1 MPMRAAPGV
10 SRRELLRAA
19 AALGVTVT
27 VTRLGEAR
35 SLADGA
41 NPSRWA
47 EGGRAR
53 FRQDG
58 VRQVTAD
65 KVFGMDIRTRDMPG
79 WPAQQAHAFLLRTPR
94 ADRVWAGLDLARLDD
109 GLQPDRLVTHADL
122 ARDGLSMPKPDFYG
136 DLFLEEGRTP
146 LFLGQPVALLIY
158 HDFARFRAAKA
169 RLRFREDTFRY
180 GAETGPAPR
189 EHYGANRLVRI
200 GGPDPYAEDVFSPR
214 KNDSVRAS
222 FRDDSPAW
230 PEAPDGSEAALE
242 AMRHAERISA
252 ELDSP
257 PPDWRI
263 FSRSFF
269 SQSVD
274 SAAMEPDSG
283 IAWYDGRNLAVVM
296 GTQSPYEDAKLTIGM
311 VRDSRL
317 PLEKLDFVT
326 ASTVG
331 YGSKEHPNFPFYIVL
346 AALYAEGRPVRL
358 AFDRWEHFQSALKRH
373 PFWIDTTIAVDHRT
387 GEFRSLRAHMKLD
400 GGGRPNFSDSVG
412 IVGATALQS
421 VYYFP
426 KSDLAAHAL
435 ASRAVTAGSMRGYG
449 TLQTMTSTEMM
460 VDEIAQ
466 EMGIDAIDLRLRN
479 VMKPGMRNNLG
490 SIPAGSYRAEEI
502 LRRAQTH
509 PLWQEREA
517 RKRRFEAERPGHLHG
532 IGFACVQKNYGT
544 GAEAALVQV
553 EVSETG
559 RIRMRHVTSEIGCG
573 ATTSQMLVVAEVLGR
588 PADEALFAVTD
599 WPWLELH
606 TEDQP
611 YSATQEEEDRAS
623 RDPRWVPRITSPRSA
638 SNSAYFMT
646 HATREAARLV
656 MEQGLWRAARAIWGR
671 GIGGGQMGAL
681 AVRREEVRWVDGR
694 LVGGSLEALPFERLC
709 AEAHRRG
716 FVVGA
721 TIHTFNRWGWA
732 EAEFDLGGEVLR
744 LPIDAMSLKLGAGAP
759 PEARD
764 AMGEHGYAF
773 IPRRRV
779 FYPPVTQNNAV
790 SYHAANACLVE
801 LSVNSGSGKVTL
813 LTHHSI
819 MECGRMI
826 VPELVHGQLEGG
838 LAMGIGHAL
847 YEYLPLYE
855 DGPGNGTWN
864 FNRYRLPRAADVA
877 VWSQTAE
884 ILPPLS
890 ETDPPKGIAEVV
902 MIPVVPAIANAIA
915 HATGLRFRELPI
927 TAEKIREALT

>member
-1 MPMRAAPGV
+1 MHRAAGI
-10 SRRELLRAA
+10 SRRDLLLAA
-19 AALGVTVT
+19 AALGVSVS

-35 SLADGA
+35 SLREGSHPAH
-41 NPSRWA
+41 WA
-47 EGGRAR
+47 EGGKAR

-65 KVFGMDIRTRDMPG
+65 KVFGMDMRARDMPG
-79 WPAQQAHAFLLRTPR
+79 WPQQQSHAFLLRTPR
-94 ADRVWAGLDLARLDD
+94 ADRAWLGLDLSRLE
-109 GLQPDRLVTHADL
+109 GALQPDRMVTQADL

-158 HDFARFRAAKA
+158 NDFARFRAAKA

-180 GAETGPAPR
+180 GAETGPAQR
-189 EHYGANRLVRI
+189 EHYGANRMVRV
-200 GGPDPYAEDVFSPR
+200 GGDDPHAEDVFSPR

-230 PEAPDGSEAALE
+230 PEAPEGSEAALE
-242 AMRHAERISA
+242 AIRHAERIAA
-252 ELDSP
+252 ELDGP
-257 PPDWRI
+257 PPEWLVFR
-263 FSRSFF
+263 RNYF

-283 IAWYDGRNLAVVM
+283 IAWYDGRNLCVVT
-296 GTQSPYEDAKLTIGM
+296 GTQSPYEDAKLTIDM

-317 PLEKLDFVT
+317 PLEKLDFIT

-373 PFWIDTTIAVDHRT
+373 PFWIDTTIAVDRET
-387 GEFRSLRAHMKLD
+387 GVFRSLRSHMKLD

-421 VYYFP
+421 IYYFP
-426 KSDLAAHAL
+426 KSDLATHAI

-449 TLQTMTSTEMM
+449 TLQTMSSTEMM
-460 VDEIAQ
+460 VDEIAA
-466 EMGIDAIDLRLRN
+466 EMGIDPIELRLRN
-479 VMKPGMRNNLG
+479 VMKPGMKNALG

-502 LRRAQTH
+502 LRRVQEH
-509 PLWQEREA
+509 PLWRERAE
-517 RKRRFEAERPGHLHG
+517 RKRRFEAERPGHLYG
-532 IGFACVQKNYGT
+532 VGVACVQKNYGT

-553 EVSETG
+553 EVSPAG

-573 ATTSQMLVVAEVLGR
+573 ATTSQMLIVTEVLGR
-588 PADEALFAVTD
+588 PVDEAEFAVTE

-611 YSATQEEEDRAS
+611 YSATQEQEDEAS
-623 RDPRWVPRITSPRSA
+623 RDPHWVPRITSPRSA
-638 SNSAYFMT
+638 SNSAYFMS
-646 HATREAARLV
+646 HATSEAARLV
-656 MEQGLWRAARAIWGR
+656 MEQGLWRAAQEIWGR
-671 GIGGGQMGAL
+671 GIGGGQIGAL
-681 AVRREEVRWVDGR
+681 SVRREDVRWMDGR
-694 LVGGSLEALPFERLC
+694 LTGGSLEPLSFEQLC
-709 AEAHRRG
+709 AVAHERG

-744 LPIDAMSLKLGAGAP
+744 LPIDAMSLKLGPGAP
-759 PEARD
+759 PEARA

-779 FYPPVTQNNAV
+779 FYPPVAQNNAV
-790 SYHAANACLVE
+790 SYHAANACIVE
-801 LSVNSGSGKVTL
+801 LSINSGSGVVTL
-813 LTHHSI
+813 LTHHSV

-864 FNRYRLPRAADVA
+864 FNRYRLPRAVDVG
-877 VWSQTAE
+877 VWTQTAE

-890 ETDPPKGIAEVV
+890 DTDPPKGIAEVV
-902 MIPVVPAIANAIA
+902 MIPVIPAIANAVA
-915 HATGLRFRELPI
+915 HATGRRFRELPF

>member
-1 MPMRAAPGV
+1 MRAAAGL
-10 SRRELLRAA
+10 SRRDLLRMAA
-19 AALGVTVT
+19 AVGVTVT
-27 VTRLGEAR
+27 VSRLGQAR
-35 SLADGA
+35 SLADGTH
-41 NPSRWA
+41 PSRWS
-47 EGGRAR
+47 ESGRAR

-58 VRQVTAD
+58 VRQVTAN
-65 KVFGMDIRTRDMPG
+65 KVFGMDIRARDMPG
-79 WPAQQAHAFLLRTPR
+79 WPAQQSHAFLLRTPR
-94 ADRVWAGLDLARLDD
+94 ADRVWLGLDLSRLDD
-109 GLQPDRLVTHADL
+109 GLQPDRLVTQADL

-158 HDFARFRAAKA
+158 HDFARYRAAKA

-180 GAETGPAPR
+180 GEETGPAPR
-189 EHYGANRLVRI
+189 DHYGANRLVRI
-200 GGPDPYAEDVFSPR
+200 GGHDPYAEDVFSPR
-214 KNDSVRAS
+214 KDDSVRAG
-222 FRDDSPAW
+222 FRGDSPAW
-230 PEAPDGSEAALE
+230 PDAGDGGEVAAQ
-242 AMRHAERISA
+242 AMRHAENISA
-252 ELDSP
+252 ELESL
-257 PPDWRI
+257 PPDWRA
-263 FSRSFF
+263 FRRSFF

-296 GTQSPYEDAKLTIGM
+296 GTQSPYEDARLTIGM
-311 VRDSRL
+311 VRDSGL
-317 PLEKLDFVT
+317 ALEKLDFIT

-346 AALYAEGRPVRL
+346 AALYAQGRPVRI

-373 PFWIDTTIAVDHRT
+373 PFWIDTTVAVDAQT
-387 GEFRSLRAHMKLD
+387 GEFRSLRAHMAID
-400 GGGRPNFSDSVG
+400 GGGRPNFSNSVG

-421 VYYFP
+421 IYYFP
-426 KSDLAAHAL
+426 KSDLAVHAL
-435 ASRAVTAGSMRGYG
+435 ASRAVTAGSMRGFG
-449 TLQTMTSTEMM
+449 TLQTVTSTEML

-466 EMGIDAIDLRLRN
+466 EMGMEPIELRLRN
-479 VMKPGMRNNLG
+479 VFKEGMRNNLG
-490 SIPAGSYRAEEI
+490 SIPISSSRAEEV
-502 LRRAQTH
+502 LRRAQVH
-509 PLWQEREA
+509 PLWQERAE

-532 IGFACVQKNYGT
+532 IGFACAQKNYGT
-544 GAEAALVQV
+544 GAEAALVQL
-553 EVSETG
+553 EVSEAG

-573 ATTSQMLVVAEVLGR
+573 VTTSQMLVVGEVLGR
-588 PADEALFAVTD
+588 PADDAEFAVTE
-599 WPWLELH
+599 WPWLDLH

-611 YSATQEEEDRAS
+611 YSATQEEEDNAA
-623 RDPRWVPRITSPRSA
+623 RDPHWVPRITSPRSA

-656 MEQGLWRAARAIWGR
+656 MEQGLWRAA
-671 GIGGGQMGAL
+671 L
-681 AVRREEVRWVDGR
+681 AVWGQGAGGEARGTPDIRREDVNWVDGR
-694 LVGGSLEALPFERLC
+694 LVGDSLEPLPFDRLC

-759 PEARD
+759 PEAR
-764 AMGEHGYAF
+764 AAAGEHGYLF
-773 IPRRRV
+773 VPRQRV
-779 FYPPVTQNNAV
+779 FYPPVAQNNAV
-790 SYHAANACLVE
+790 SYQAVNACLVE
-801 LSVNSGSGKVTL
+801 LSVNSGSGEVTV

-864 FNRYRLPRAADVA
+864 FNRYRLPRASEVA
-877 VWSQTAE
+877 AWSQTAE

-890 ETDPPKGIAEVV
+890 DTEPPKGIAEVV

-915 HATGLRFRELPI
+915 YATGLRFREFPI